1 MCEYANVQMR
11 ENNESNSIM
20 IQKSG
25 NNANSKLL
33 RPSAGAGRAARIIIS
48 GGGTGG
54 HIFPAIAIANALK
67 KLDPDTEI
75 LFVGANGRMEMD
87 KVPAAGYK
95 IIGLDIQGI
104 QRNSVWKNVLFPV
117 KLANSVRRALGIIK
131 DFNPDVVVG
140 VGGYASG
147 PILYAASVKGIP
159 YLIQEQNSYAGIT
172 NKWLSKKAQKIC
184 VAFDGMEKFFPFS
197 KIIKTGNPIRRD
209 SVNIAGKHMQALELY
224 KLSAFKKTIL
234 VTGGSLGARTL
245 NNSIMAGL
253 DKIIDADVQL
263 IWQTG
268 KFYYKGIIEKLGD
281 NYHPDIRI
289 MEFLNR
295 MDLAYAAADVII
307 SRAGAGTIAELCMV
321 KKPVILVPSPNVA
334 EDHQTKNAL
343 ALVQNNAAAFVADRD
358 AEAKLVDKVLELLN
372 DKGTQKTLSDN
383 IGKMAMP
390 DADEVIAKEV
400 MKLANRS

>member
-1 MCEYANVQMR
+1 MA
-11 ENNESNSIM
+11 
-20 IQKSG
+20 K
-25 NNANSKLL
+25 
-33 RPSAGAGRAARIIIS
+33 RIIIS

-67 KLDPDTEI
+67 NIDPTIEI
-75 LFVGANGRMEMD
+75 LFVGANGRMEME

-104 QRNSVWKNVLFPV
+104 QRKSVWKNVMFPI
-117 KLANSVRRALGIIK
+117 KLMNSVRRALKIIK
-131 DFNPDVVVG
+131 DFKPDAAVG

-147 PILYAASVKGIP
+147 PLLYAASLKNIP

-172 NKWLSKKAQKIC
+172 NKWLGKNAQKIC
-184 VAFDGMEKFFPFS
+184 VAFDGMDKFFPAE

-209 SVNIAGKHMQALELY
+209 SVNVAGKHMQALELF
-224 KLSAFKKTIL
+224 KLSAFKKTVLI
-234 VTGGSLGARTL
+234 TGGSLGALTL
-245 NNSIMAGL
+245 NNSIAAGL
-253 DKIIDADVQL
+253 DKLIAADVQV

-268 KFYYKGIIEKLGD
+268 KYYYKQIIAKLGED
-281 NYHPDIRI
+281 HHPDVKIR
-289 MEFLNR
+289 EFLTR
-295 MDLAYAAADVII
+295 MDLAYAAADIII

-343 ALVQNNAAAFVADRD
+343 ALVEEDAAIFMADRD
-358 AEAKLVDKVLELLN
+358 AEEKLVDKAIELLN
-372 DKGTQKTLSDN
+372 DRNLQKKLGTN

-390 DADEVIAKEV
+390 DADEVIARELLKITI
-400 MKLANRS
+400 NNNN